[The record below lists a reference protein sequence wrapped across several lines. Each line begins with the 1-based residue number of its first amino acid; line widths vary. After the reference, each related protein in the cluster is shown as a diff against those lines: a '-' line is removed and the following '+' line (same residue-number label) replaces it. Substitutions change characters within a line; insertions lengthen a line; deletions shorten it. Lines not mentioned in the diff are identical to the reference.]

1 MISLIWLK
9 KTNLSQFFF
18 LELEEVDIKKKMDF
32 LMKYLFLIDSS
43 LPSSLIHR
51 RVIGI

>member
-18 LELEEVDIKKKMDF
+18 LELEEVDIKKKGF
-32 LMKYLFLIDSS
+32 SYEIFTLN
-43 LPSSLIHR
+43 
-51 RVIGI
+51 